1 MSQPISQPIPLYP
14 VAAPRAPGAWRANR
28 LEVNPPALWTDP
40 EPAWRQIRR
49 WVAQLR
55 RRGSSAPETAPAA
68 APGDRLSGARADF
81 GAALADVPGTASA
94 DLQTRVRHARSL
106 RELWHLRTELYS
118 LVARVHMQAEA
129 ERRLDRLNAHFP
141 TRTPRIDAIDP
152 S

>member
-1 MSQPISQPIPLYP
+1 MSPPISQPIPLYP
-14 VAAPRAPGAWRANR
+14 VAAPRQPGAWRGNR

-49 WVAQLR
+49 WVLQLR
-55 RRGSSAPETAPAA
+55 RSRSRDDTAEITAPA
-68 APGDRLSGARADF
+68 DRLGRARADF
-81 GAALADVPGTASA
+81 ATALADVSGTASA

-129 ERRLDRLNAHFP
+129 ERRLGRLNAHFP
-141 TRTPRIDAIDP
+141 SRAPRTDAIDP